1 MDERTEINTVD
12 ADKLSVVVV
21 TPYFPSVSETFI
33 RGHVER
39 LPGQMSL
46 VYDWPPRTGE
56 SFVHPATRRLVHK
69 ILGRLKGEDPHAET
83 TAAYISAFR
92 RTGAR
97 AVLAEYGT
105 TGVLLVRACHRLNIP
120 LVVHFHGYDASEYAV
135 LEEHAESY
143 PLMFKEAAAI
153 IAVSRAMEQKL
164 LALGAPAEKV
174 HYNPCGI
181 DCSKFSGAEPENAPP
196 TFLAVG
202 RFVEKKAPQLTIKA
216 FARVY
221 RAEPQAR
228 LRMIG
233 DGPLLDEC
241 RELVKELKIEDAVTF
256 MGAQPPEVVE
266 DEMRS
271 ARAFV
276 QHSVEAANGDSEG
289 TPLGVLEA
297 GASGLAVV
305 STRHAGIPDVVIE
318 NETGLLVDERDV
330 EAMGR
335 EMLRMAH
342 EPQLAA
348 RMGRRARLRIK
359 SEFSEERS
367 FSRLWAIIESAV
379 VERERESASLTVPA
393 NSLS

>member
-1 MDERTEINTVD
+1 MDEQLEKKSID
-12 ADKLSVVVV
+12 ADQLSVSVV

-39 LPGQMSL
+39 LPGRMSL
-46 VYDWPPRTGE
+46 VYDWPPRMNDG
-56 SFVHPATRRLVHK
+56 FVHSAPRRLIHK
-69 ILGRLKGEDPHAET
+69 VLGKLKREDPHAET
-83 TAAYISAFR
+83 TAAYIYAFR

-105 TGVLLVRACHRLNIP
+105 TGVLLIRACRRLNIP

-143 PLMFKEAAAI
+143 PVMFKEAAAI
-153 IAVSRAMEQKL
+153 IAVSRAMERKL
-164 LALGAPAEKV
+164 ITLGAPAEKV

-181 DCSKFSGAEPENAPP
+181 DCSKFGGAEPESAPP

-202 RFVEKKAPQLTIKA
+202 RFVEKKAPQLTIRA
-216 FARVY
+216 FAQVY
-221 RAEPQAR
+221 RTEHHAR

-233 DGPLLDEC
+233 DGPLLEEC

-266 DEMRS
+266 GEMRR

-276 QHSVEAANGDSEG
+276 QHSLEAANGDSEG
-289 TPLGVLEA
+289 TPLGILEA

-330 EAMGR
+330 EEMAR
-335 EMLRMAH
+335 EMLRLAR
-342 EPQLAA
+342 EPSLAA
-348 RMGRRARLRIK
+348 RLGRAARLRIE
-359 SEFSEERS
+359 SEFSEEQS
-367 FSRLWAIIESAV
+367 FGHLWAIIESAV
-379 VERERESASLTVPA
+379 AERDGERASLTVPA
-393 NSLS
+393 SSLY